1 MRLPKLASVRSIL
14 SVLSI
19 RSLMKT
25 NARLFLGSV
34 DSLRFFSE
42 DVVRLVEYGV
52 QLTRPELIGISK
64 DGSIS
69 LHVHS
74 IHVV

>member
-1 MRLPKLASVRSIL
+1 
-14 SVLSI
+14 
-19 RSLMKT
+19 MKS
-25 NARLFLGSV
+25 NARLFLGSIN
-34 DSLRFFSE
+34 SLRFFSE

-74 IHVV
+74 IHIVKLGQYKAPAYQAQVF